1 MQNGATV
8 FGTYNGYGTMIK
20 AIEDRSCFIA
30 AFWVRKG
37 ALSSATP
44 EEFLSEYQ
52 RRPGKDYVKAFKTSG
67 NTINVVLYA
76 SGDDSACCRQ
86 VIDFLED
93 MTDHLQVDYYSNG
106 CAKCGSSIGLSVY
119 PEHNGGTQLC
129 SICSQKENIAA
140 FAQPPQNAFV
150 QPETYAQPQ
159 QNTFAQPE
167 TYAQPQQNTFVQ
179 PETYTQPQQSAFT
192 QPETYTQP
200 QQNTFAQPE
209 TYAQPQQN
217 TFAQPETYTQPQQ
230 NTFAQPETYTQP
242 QQSAFT
248 QPINMQQMG
257 TPAPEVMFTQPIQP
271 EPPVMSVDELGKS
284 DSMEGISTENT
295 PESTGYATAE
305 SLSQLQP
312 QRMTPTDYTP
322 APIPGDF
329 RSEPEFAAAPQAFNP
344 MYSRPAAIP
353 EHSKPIMGIIGA
365 LLFALIGCAV
375 WILIG
380 MAGKIMYIGGLIMG
394 FSTVTGYKL
403 FGQKFD
409 GFGIELISAYS
420 TEGFA
425 EAAEILGYNGFID
438 VFFRFFEFAGRVD
451 ELMAQVAP
459 DAPSIMGT
467 FLRNLMIGYAVSGIG
482 FLVFAIP
489 QFRQRDRYI

>member
-1 MQNGATV
+1 MLKDVLSAVAEKTGLMQNGATV

-150 QPETYAQPQ
+150 QPETYA
-159 QNTFAQPE
+159 
-167 TYAQPQQNTFVQ
+167 
-179 PETYTQPQQSAFT
+179 
-192 QPETYTQP
+192 QP

-403 FGQKFD
+403 FGKKFD
-409 GFGIELISAYS
+409 GFGIVCCAIVIIVAVLGSNIAIELISAYS